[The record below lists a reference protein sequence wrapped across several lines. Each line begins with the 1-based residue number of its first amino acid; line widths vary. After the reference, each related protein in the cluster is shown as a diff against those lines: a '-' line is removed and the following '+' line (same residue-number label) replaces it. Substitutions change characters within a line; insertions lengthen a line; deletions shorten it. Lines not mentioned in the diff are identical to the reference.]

1 MKNTALAL
9 VAVILSTLSGASLAA
24 HSAGTPQP
32 TAAVVTSNVTGSTTR
47 VSLDGQLTVKPPL
60 RQATLRT
67 ASLWGQNEAN
77 GIAISDR

>member
-1 MKNTALAL
+1 MKTTALAL

-24 HSAGTPQP
+24 SSAGALPP
-32 TAAVVTSNVTGSTTR
+32 VSAVVSNVTGSTTL
-47 VSLDGQLTVKPPL
+47 VSLDGQLTGKPQP

-67 ASLWGQNEAN
+67 ASLWGLNEAN